1 MDLQIGHL
9 GNHVQIFFV
18 IIYYE
23 VFTYFFPNAL
33 MVNFQQGT
41 TAL

>member
-9 GNHVQIFFV
+9 ENHVQIFFV
-18 IIYYE
+18 IIIYYE

-33 MVNFQQGT
+33 MVNFQ
-41 TAL
+41 